1 MVIRAVD
8 RLALVRSE
16 QLGLGTR
23 RSKGSP
29 TPDGSAFQCGWSSI
43 AGRRRHAGRHP
54 ESIRQI
60 KRGEH
65 GRVANGPSMKKLSAG
80 LVFFASIS
88 LRAGSAWVKV
98 RPQP

>member
-1 MVIRAVD
+1 MAKTKRNIGQEI
-8 RLALVRSE
+8 L
-16 QLGLGTR
+16 
-23 RSKGSP
+23 
-29 TPDGSAFQCGWSSI
+29 DG
-43 AGRRRHAGRHP
+43 
-54 ESIRQI
+54 IRQI